1 MAASEFA
8 IWLLHRLT
16 CGKNE
21 PKKVLMKRMSRKL
34 KNWNGIDFMDLDF
47 TNYIYFKQNYY
58 MAHF

>member
-1 MAASEFA
+1 
-8 IWLLHRLT
+8 
-16 CGKNE
+16 
-21 PKKVLMKRMSRKL
+21 MKRMSRKL